1 MALRLRRGTEAE
13 RIITPQQGE
22 LLYVTD
28 TKKVYVGDGA
38 TVGGVLVGPVDATLY
53 DLVSD
58 TTPQLGGNL
67 DLNGRDITGTG
78 NININGTITAKGIVN
93 LGEQE
98 VTLTL
103 NNPVIVTQGD
113 IITQLGT
120 KANGIVKTSVS
131 NESTIVLIVTK
142 LVSDFKTI
150 AEIGTDA
157 ATLLRSNNEP
167 LAGQPTNVS
176 VSLADTISIG
186 GKITSSFI
194 PDIDDEYS
202 IGTFDK
208 QWANVWATQVNVDTT
223 LAVGSQIIKLSNG
236 SADSNLVLWDAET
249 DTITAREFVGDV
261 KGSVFAD
268 DSSILVDAIG
278 GVFYGTIDTGDVVL
292 NQSSITAVNDNL
304 DIGTIQSPLS
314 LALNLESNLQIRQ
327 VINPL
332 GGSGYITSI
341 QGRGSIQS
349 PTTAQAGDELGGLLI
364 RAYTDSSTAAFAGII
379 GVIVDPTAVI
389 AGGNFIKS
397 QVIISAASD
406 TSQDPENALIL
417 NSAGVATSNAFVA
430 NKFMQL
436 PVYADDTARGVA
448 IPTPAAGMMVFM
460 TSGTAPTVTNKP
472 VIYNGTAWEAF

>member
-1 MALRLRRGTEAE
+1 MALKLRRGTEAE
-13 RIITPQQGE
+13 RVTAFVDIGE
-22 LLYVTD
+22 IVYVTD
-28 TKKVYVGDGA
+28 TKKVFVGDGA
-38 TVGGVLVGPVDATLY
+38 TTGGILVGPVDTALF
-53 DLVSD
+53 DVLSD

-67 DLNGRDITGTG
+67 DLNGNNITGTG
-78 NININGTITAKGIVN
+78 NISITGNITATGTIN
-93 LGEQE
+93 LGDGVEDNIT
-98 VTLTL
+98 VGGLINSSL
-103 NNPVIVTQGD
+103 NPAIDDTYN
-113 IITQLGT
+113 LGT
-120 KANGIVKTSVS
+120 SAN
-131 NESTIVLIVTK
+131 
-142 LVSDFKTI
+142 
-150 AEIGTDA
+150 
-157 ATLLRSNNEP
+157 
-167 LAGQPTNVS
+167 
-176 VSLADTISIG
+176 
-186 GKITSSFI
+186 
-194 PDIDDEYS
+194 
-202 IGTFDK
+202 
-208 QWANVWATQVNVDTT
+208 QWRNVWATQVNVDTT

-249 DTITAREFVGDV
+249 DTVTAKEFVGDI

-268 DSSILVDAIG
+268 DSSVLVDAIS
-278 GVFYGTIDTGDVVL
+278 GVFYGTVDTGDVVL
-292 NQSSITAVNDNL
+292 NQSSIIAVNDNL

-314 LALNLESNLQIRQ
+314 LALNLDSNLQIRQ

-332 GGSGYITSI
+332 GGSGFITSI

-349 PTTAQAGDELGGLLI
+349 PAAAQANDELGGLLI

-406 TSQDPENALIL
+406 TSQDPEDALIL
-417 NSAGVATSNAFVA
+417 DSAGVATSNAFVA

-448 IPTPAAGMMVFM
+448 IPTPAKGMMVFM

>member
-38 TVGGVLVGPVDATLY
+38 TPGGILVGPVDAALY

-67 DLNGRDITGTG
+67 DLNGNNIVGTG
-78 NININGTITAKGIVN
+78 NINITGNITATGTIN
-93 LGEQE
+93 LGDGAEDNIN
-98 VTLTL
+98 VGGLINSSLT
-103 NNPVIVTQGD
+103 P
-113 IITQLGT
+113 
-120 KANGIVKTSVS
+120 A
-131 NESTIVLIVTK
+131 
-142 LVSDFKTI
+142 
-150 AEIGTDA
+150 
-157 ATLLRSNNEP
+157 
-167 LAGQPTNVS
+167 
-176 VSLADTISIG
+176 
-186 GKITSSFI
+186 
-194 PDIDDEYS
+194 IDDSYS

-268 DSSILVDAIG
+268 DSSILVDAIS

-292 NQSSITAVNDNL
+292 NQSSITAVGDKL
-304 DIGTIQSPLS
+304 DIGTIQSPLF
-314 LALNLESNLQIRQ
+314 LKLNLDENLQIRQ

-349 PTTAQAGDELGGLLI
+349 PAAAQANDELGGLLI

-406 TSQDPENALIL
+406 TSQDPEDALIL
-417 NSAGVATSNAFVA
+417 DSAGVATSNAFVA